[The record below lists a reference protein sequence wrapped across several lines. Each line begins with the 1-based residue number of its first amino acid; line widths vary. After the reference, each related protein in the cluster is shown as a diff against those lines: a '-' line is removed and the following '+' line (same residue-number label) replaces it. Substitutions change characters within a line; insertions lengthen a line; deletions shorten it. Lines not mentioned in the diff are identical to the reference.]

1 MDVKQIKWIYHL
13 RGDYRMA
20 QDITT
25 KFEIARTV
33 VGDKHRLNIMF
44 GDK

>member
-1 MDVKQIKWIYHL
+1 MRNLLSIVGQNI
-13 RGDYRMA
+13 